1 MPSDANHHEPPSLF
15 EDDASKGERL
25 DQLRDLLIAGD
36 FSRLNELQKTV
47 DDPVAF
53 SRLLAEALPKAI
65 AVADREGDLG
75 PTLSPIVTD
84 SIHASVKRDPKPLA
98 DALFPVIGPAIRKA
112 TSDAL
117 ARIVESVNASL
128 SAGLSPRTI
137 GWRFEAWRTGRS
149 FAEVVLANT
158 LVYKVTEVF
167 LIHKETGLLLA
178 HTASDPSVA
187 RDPDMVGGML
197 TAITEFVRD
206 SFGAEQ
212 GDTIDSMKVG
222 DRSVWIESGP
232 HAVVAAV
239 IRGQAPQELR
249 ERLRHAA
256 ETIHARYADELVRFE
271 GDASV
276 FSSCIVYLDRCLDEQ
291 RREDRKTLKL
301 PIVHVAVLVIVSLLA
316 LYAWWRLD
324 ERMRF
329 NTFVDALRAEPGVLI
344 VERSNRGWDFV
355 IEGLRDPL
363 ATPPSDVL
371 ASMED
376 PPRRI
381 EMSWRL
387 AQTDE
392 PAFIVQRARAMLE
405 APQTVDLQYEAGA
418 LIASGSGPRDWTQ
431 SAARLARFIPGVE
444 TFDASA
450 LIDADVR
457 RLSEYAARVE
467 SRTPLFER
475 DSADFT
481 PQGSVEAARL
491 AEEARLLIE
500 LGRRAR
506 YDVRFV
512 VIGHTDNRDTDENN
526 RILGGERAAAMLRL
540 MIDSGIPADRMRV
553 ESAGESDPRT
563 AGDDEAS
570 HALNRRVEI
579 IVRLTDLL
587 AGLDE

>member
-1 MPSDANHHEPPSLF
+1 MPGDADHHDSPTLF
-15 EDDASKGERL
+15 EDEASKGERL
-25 DQLRDLLIAGD
+25 NELRNLLIAGD
-36 FSRLNELQKTV
+36 FSRLNELQRTV

-75 PTLSPIVTD
+75 PALSPVVTE
-84 SIHASVKRDPKPLA
+84 SIHAAVKRDPKPLA

-112 TSDAL
+112 TSEAL
-117 ARIVESVNASL
+117 ARVVESVNASV

-149 FAEVVLANT
+149 FAEVVLAHT

-178 HTASDPSVA
+178 HTASDSSVA

-197 TAITEFVRD
+197 TAITDFVRD

-222 DRSVWIESGP
+222 ERSVWIESGP

-256 ETIHARYADELVRFE
+256 ETIHARYADELTRFD
-271 GDASV
+271 GDVSV

-291 RREDRKTLKL
+291 RREDQKSLRL
-301 PIVHVAVLVIVSLLA
+301 PVVHVAVLAIVIVLA

-324 ERMRF
+324 ERTRF
-329 NTFVDALRAEPGVLI
+329 NALVNTLRAEPGVLI
-344 VERSNRGWDFV
+344 VERSNRGWTFV
-355 IEGLRDPL
+355 IEGIRDPL
-363 ATPPSDVL
+363 STLPEDIR
-371 ASMED
+371 ASMDD
-376 PPRRI
+376 PPGRL

-392 PAFIVQRARAMLE
+392 PAFIERRARAMLD
-405 APQTVDLQYEAGA
+405 APATVALRYES
-418 LIASGSGPRDWTQ
+418 ASLVATGSAPRDWTQ
-431 SAARLARFIPGVE
+431 DATRLARFIPGVE
-444 TFDASA
+444 SFDASGVV
-450 LIDADVR
+450 DADVR

-467 SRTPLFER
+467 SRAPLFER
-475 DSADFT
+475 DAAEFT
-481 PQGSVEAARL
+481 QAGRVEADRL
-491 AEEARLLIE
+491 AEEARLLLE
-500 LGRRAR
+500 LARRAR

-512 VIGHTDNRDTDENN
+512 VIGHTDNRDTDANN
-526 RILGGERAAAMLRL
+526 RILGGERAAAMLRRL
-540 MIDSGIPADRMRV
+540 IDVGVPTDRIRV
-553 ESAGESDPRT
+553 ESAGESEPRT
-563 AGDDEAS
+563 AGDDEVS
-570 HALNRRVEI
+570 HALNRRVEVM
-579 IVRLTDLL
+579 VRLTDLL
-587 AGLDE
+587 PGLDG